1 MAINLQKGQKVYL
14 TKSYKSISKLL
25 IGLGWDINSY
35 DGNFEFD
42 LDTSIFM
49 IGQNDKVTKDSDF
62 IFYGNLKHDSGSV
75 EHMGDN
81 RTGAGDGDDEV
92 IKIDL
97 TKVPSEIN
105 KIVFTTTIYDAIERN
120 QNFGQV
126 SNAFIR
132 IVDAT
137 SNTEILKYNLGE
149 DFSIETALVVGEIYR
164 YDNDWKFAAI
174 GSGYSGGLK
183 MLCQVYGVDV

>member
-1 MAINLQKGQKVYL
+1 MAINLQKGQKVNL

-49 IGQNDKVTKDSDF
+49 IGQNDKVMKDSDF
-62 IFYGNLKHDSGSV
+62 IFYGNLKHDSDSV

-81 RTGAGDGDDEV
+81 RTGEGDGDDEV

-97 TKVPSEIN
+97 TKVPSEIK
-105 KIVFTTTIYDAIERN
+105 KIVFTTTIYDAVERN
-120 QNFGQV
+120 QNFGQI

-137 SNTEILKYNLGE
+137 SNTELLKYNLGE